1 MRGYSVLALMVLM
14 GFSGCYSYEPGMYG
28 ANMPPPYAPPPMYQS
43 HPPAPRP
50 RDRLTRVE
58 LETLL
63 KEGVGEGVITTL
75 VRERG
80 IEYLTVQ
87 DIVLLK
93 RAGANE
99 GLLSSLVRPY
109 RPAPPAYPRPSYAA
123 PPIQPMYRQPI
134 VQPVYAPM
142 PGYGYGYNPLANGYR
157 SMGYYPQQYYGG
169 RGYYGGYGGHHR
181 SWGTSY
187 RGHHAPFRN
196 SYRPA
201 PFMPHRQFYRR

>member
-1 MRGYSVLALMVLM
+1 MRGYSILAMMALM
-14 GFSGCYSYEPGMYG
+14 GFSGCYAYETPGMYG
-28 ANMPPPYAPPPMYQS
+28 SPMPPPYAPPPMYQS

-50 RDRLTRVE
+50 RDLLTRVE
-58 LETLL
+58 LESLIR
-63 KEGVGEGVITTL
+63 EGVGEGVITNL

-93 RAGANE
+93 RVGANE

-109 RPAPPAYPRPSYAA
+109 RPAPPAYSRPAYPA
-123 PPIQPMYRQPI
+123 PMPPMYRPSI

-142 PGYGYGYNPLANGYR
+142 PYGYGGGYNPLSYGYR
-157 SMGYYPQQYYGG
+157 SMGYYPQQP
-169 RGYYGGYGGHHR
+169 YYGGYGGHHR
-181 SWGTSY
+181 SWGTPY

-196 SYRPA
+196 QYRPA

>member
-1 MRGYSVLALMVLM
+1 MEVSMRGYSVLALMVLM

-28 ANMPPPYAPPPMYQS
+28 ANMPPPYTPPPMYA
-43 HPPAPRP
+43 PRPAVPRP

-58 LETLL
+58 LESLIR
-63 KEGVGEGVITTL
+63 EGVGEGVITTL

-109 RPAPPAYPRPSYAA
+109 RPAPPAYPRPSFAAA
-123 PPIQPMYRQPI
+123 PLPPTH
-134 VQPVYAPM
+134 
-142 PGYGYGYNPLANGYR
+142 
-157 SMGYYPQQYYGG
+157 PQ
-169 RGYYGGYGGHHR
+169 
-181 SWGTSY
+181 
-187 RGHHAPFRN
+187 
-196 SYRPA
+196 
-201 PFMPHRQFYRR
+201 PHRLPAA